1 MRHHQGGD
9 LQLLD
14 DIGDGKGLARA
25 RGTQQHLVAVTL
37 FDTLDELADSF
48 GLVAGGLIRCV

>member
-1 MRHHQGGD
+1 MSHHQGGD

-25 RGTQQHLVAVTL
+25 CSAQQHLVAVTL
-37 FDTLDELADSF
+37 LDALDELADRF

>member
-14 DIGDGKGLARA
+14 YIRDREGFARA
-25 RGTQQHLVAVTL
+25 RGAQQHLVAVTL
-37 FDTLDELADSF
+37 LDALDELADGF
-48 GLVAGGLIRCV
+48 RLVASGLIRCV